1 MSLFLSAGRQQRRWL
16 AALVAAGGLLAAGLG
31 VAHWQRQQPVPV
43 AVGVD
48 LPLVPGAAIDPTDRH
63 TADLYLE
70 ENPGSRMRLVN
81 HLNAPD
87 PSTGPASIA
96 ALKRQ
101 GVRFFITTQASSH
114 AVPSLGHFADGTAL
128 AINVSATSHQLSG
141 RPDFFLRIIPDLI
154 QEQRAIARRL
164 NAMPGRRLL
173 VLVDTGN
180 RAYTDPAFRVLS
192 AELARGG
199 RWQVVR
205 RELALARFSP
215 EQHRG
220 LLSGDYDAVYVLG
233 GGFIPVIGNLAQ
245 LFHALHPGVPILLT
259 PWARS
264 PAILESAGPAAR
276 QILLSSTFPARNQD
290 PRVDRYFKRFE
301 KRFGYQPYAMGL
313 STWKALELLD
323 RALASGASTPA
334 AVRRYLLSKAEHPTS
349 LGPIRFNSSGDVE
362 GNYHFFTPSAEA
374 LP

>member
-1 MSLFLSAGRQQRRWL
+1 M
-16 AALVAAGGLLAAGLG
+16 LVAAALLLAGGLG
-31 VAHWQRQQPVPV
+31 VVHWQRRQPVQV
-43 AVGVD
+43 AVGID

-70 ENPGSRMRLVN
+70 ENPGTRMRLVN

-87 PSTGPASIA
+87 PATGPASIA
-96 ALKRQ
+96 ALRRQ

-114 AVPSLGHFADGTAL
+114 AVRSLSQFADGGAL
-128 AINVSATSHQLSG
+128 AINVSATSDQLSG
-141 RPDFFLRIIPDLI
+141 RNDFFLRIIPDLA

-164 NAMPGRRLL
+164 GAIPGRRLL
-173 VLVDTGN
+173 VLQDTGN

-192 AELARGG
+192 AELARAG
-199 RWQVVR
+199 RWQVQR

-215 EQHRG
+215 QQHRG
-220 LLSGDYDAVYVLG
+220 LLMGDYDALYVLG

-245 LFHALHPGVPILLT
+245 LFHTLHPEAPILLT

-264 PAILESAGPAAR
+264 PAILESAGPATG

-290 PRVDRYFKRFE
+290 PRVDRYFRRFE
-301 KRFGYQPYAMGL
+301 RRFGYQPYAMGM

-323 RALASGASTPA
+323 RALASGASTPS
-334 AVRRYLLSKAEHPTS
+334 AVKRYLLSKAEHPTS
-349 LGPIRFNSSGDVE
+349 LGPIRFNGSGDVQ
-362 GNYHFFTPSAEA
+362 GTYHFFRPSAQA